1 MIFKTVTLFL
11 ILTLSPFSFGAF
23 PDYIESDT
31 IENIC
36 KKNRCHDQL
45 KEYYIKYY
53 YPRQFNKAL
62 AVSFYISGGRYVNDY
77 FGMSYQYPDAFQAK
91 SKALA
96 DCEKH
101 GKNCEILLVNN
112 RFENKD
118 LYQKLIRG
126 IPSTSSSTSSASV
139 SLSDNSSKPKIP
151 FNAHALGNSWV
162 CGVDYYKSGNACRS
176 VPANASSAYTS
187 NFFYCDS
194 GYSRSGDKCV
204 KNKVSKSNSS
214 KKASSSQSSPI
225 MGLFFDESP
234 TILFW
239 LALILLIYLFRP
251 KSNPESK
258 RKKIVIT
265 KDTPKPYPKNALKTP
280 SARVKKTIITD
291 RSLKKTPPI
300 QVKKTTIK
308 EKPVRKTPVKSK
320 SKVRVEKTSLGFN
333 VLHFE
338 QGSEEWLEW
347 RHTGIGASDAST
359 VMGDN
364 RFESPEELLYAKK
377 NRINEPPNEAM
388 KKGTR
393 LEPIARDLYISE
405 TGIEVVPLCLQD
417 KKYPWIIASMD
428 GITEDFKHIVEI
440 KCGKSAYWHARKRI
454 GPPDYYYGQLQHQ
467 MMITGLKEVD
477 YFCYWPG
484 ETSVLQVVKRDEN
497 YIKSMFRAEQAFMRR
512 LNE

>member
-1 MIFKTVTLFL
+1 MIFKSVILFI
-11 ILTLSPFSFGAF
+11 ILTLTSFSFGAF

-31 IENIC
+31 IEDIC

-45 KEYYIKYY
+45 KEYYKKYY

-62 AVSFYISGGRYVNDY
+62 AVSFYISGSRYVNDY

-96 DCEKH
+96 DCEKY

-112 RFENKD
+112 RFENKG

-126 IPSTSSSTSSASV
+126 IPSTSSSTSV
-139 SLSDNSSKPKIP
+139 SLSDTSSKPKIP
-151 FNAHALGNSWV
+151 FNAHAVGNSWV

-194 GYSRSGDKCV
+194 GYSRSGDKCI
-204 KNKVSKSNSS
+204 KNKVSTSNSS
-214 KKASSSQSSPI
+214 KKASSSQSSAI

-258 RKKIVIT
+258 RKKILIT
-265 KDTPKPYPKNALKTP
+265 KDTPKPYPKNALNT
-280 SARVKKTIITD
+280 SAARVKKTIITE
-291 RSLKKTPPI
+291 RPLKKTPTAP
-300 QVKKTTIK
+300 VKKTIIK
-308 EKPVRKTPVKSK
+308 EKPVKKTPAKPK

-364 RFESPEELLYAKK
+364 RFESPEQLLYAKK

-428 GITEDFKHIVEI
+428 GITEDFTHIVEI
-440 KCGKSAYWHARKRI
+440 KCGKSAYWQARKRI

>member
-1 MIFKTVTLFL
+1 MIFKSVILFI
-11 ILTLSPFSFGAF
+11 ILTLTSFSFGAF

-31 IENIC
+31 IEDIC

-45 KEYYIKYY
+45 KEYYKKYY

-62 AVSFYISGGRYVNDY
+62 AVSFYISGSRYVNDY

-96 DCEKH
+96 DCEKY

-112 RFENKD
+112 RFENKG

-126 IPSTSSSTSSASV
+126 IPSTSSSTSV
-139 SLSDNSSKPKIP
+139 SLSDTSSKPKIP
-151 FNAHALGNSWV
+151 FNAHAVGNSWV

-194 GYSRSGDKCV
+194 GYSRSGDKCI
-204 KNKVSKSNSS
+204 KNKVSTSNSS
-214 KKASSSQSSPI
+214 KKASSSQSSAI

-258 RKKIVIT
+258 RKKILIT
-265 KDTPKPYPKNALKTP
+265 KDTPKPYPKNALNT
-280 SARVKKTIITD
+280 SAARVKKTIITE
-291 RSLKKTPPI
+291 RPLKKTPTAP
-300 QVKKTTIK
+300 VKKTIIK
-308 EKPVRKTPVKSK
+308 EKPVKKTPAKPK

-347 RHTGIGASDAST
+347 RHTGI
-359 VMGDN
+359 
-364 RFESPEELLYAKK
+364 
-377 NRINEPPNEAM
+377 
-388 KKGTR
+388 
-393 LEPIARDLYISE
+393 
-405 TGIEVVPLCLQD
+405 
-417 KKYPWIIASMD
+417 
-428 GITEDFKHIVEI
+428 
-440 KCGKSAYWHARKRI
+440 
-454 GPPDYYYGQLQHQ
+454 
-467 MMITGLKEVD
+467 
-477 YFCYWPG
+477 
-484 ETSVLQVVKRDEN
+484 
-497 YIKSMFRAEQAFMRR
+497 
-512 LNE
+512 